1 MDTLLIVNWIATI
14 AVILYAGGLFAY
26 LLKTRYQFIQLGRKE
41 SFDQKL
47 NERISDLVEKVFGQ
61 SKLLKDKKMGLV
73 HVLFFYGFL
82 MVQFGAIDL
91 IWKGLAP
98 GSHLPLGGLYGV
110 FTFFQEIVALVM
122 IIAVLT
128 AFYRRY
134 IEKLVRLKRG
144 WKNGLVLIFIG
155 GLMTSTLI
163 ANGMGLIW
171 HDHGL
176 TAYEPIASGIAWL
189 FSWLPETGAIVLFYA
204 MWWVHLLILL
214 TFLVYIPQGKHFH
227 LITSIVNVGVNRLD
241 RKGTLRPIDFA
252 ALEEAEDEADM
263 PALGVGKIQD
273 FTQKQLL
280 DLYACVECGRCT
292 NMCPATGTGKM
303 LSPMDL
309 LVKMRDHL
317 TFTGAVV
324 TKQKPWVPFQFFNN
338 TQGNQL
344 AIAAAGGATLESA
357 YDRELIGGVIT
368 EEEIWACTTCRNCED
383 QCPVMNEHVDKII
396 DLRRY
401 LTMTEGKVNPDAQR
415 AMTNIERQGNPWGLN
430 RKEKENW
437 RELDESI
444 HIPTVKEAKKSG
456 DGFEYLFWVG
466 SMGSFDNRSQKI
478 ALAFAKLMNE
488 AGVKFAIL
496 GNKEKNS
503 GDTPRRLGNEFLF
516 QELATGNIEEFEKN
530 EVTKIVT
537 IDPHAYNIFK
547 NEYKD
552 FGWNGEVLHH
562 TELLYDLIQQ
572 GRLTM
577 NYPVNE
583 TIVFHDSCYL
593 GRYNDVYDP
602 PREILRG
609 IPGVKLVEMD
619 RNRETGM
626 CCGAGGGLMWMEEHV
641 GNRINVTRTEQ
652 ALATD
657 ASVISSGCPYCLTML
672 QDGTKAKEVEDQ
684 VGTFDI
690 AELLERA
697 VFGDG
702 APTEEEQ
709 VEEDII
715 EETDAGVVAMVVS
728 DDVKSQTQQE
738 TAASLEEHPVAYEAV
753 VEEVTVMEKVP
764 VVEEHHEE
772 HHPEVEGVV
781 VVETPEV
788 VEKEDVTP
796 PQSSEEIIAHEA
808 VVEEVTATEE
818 TIAVEDHHE
827 EVHPEVDT
835 GVVAVETPQATE
847 EKPSVIEPEVHVA
860 EEAVVTIEENKK

>member
-1 MDTLLIVNWIATI
+1 MNTLLIINWVAFV
-14 AVILYAGGLFAY
+14 AVLLYAFGLFAY
-26 LLKTRYQFIQLGRKE
+26 LLKTRYNYIQLGRKE
-41 SFDQKL
+41 QFDAKVK
-47 NERISDLVEKVFGQ
+47 ERVDDLIEKVLGQ
-61 SKLLKDKKMGLV
+61 SKLLKDKKMGLI
-73 HVLFFYGFL
+73 HVLFFYGFIII
-82 MVQFGAIDL
+82 QFGAIDL

-98 GSHLPLGGLYGV
+98 GSHLPLGPLYGF
-110 FTFFQEIVALVM
+110 FTFTQEIVVFIVL
-122 IIAVLT
+122 IAVVV

-134 IEKLVRLKRG
+134 LEKLARLKRG
-144 WKNGLVLIFIG
+144 FKNGLVYMFLTII
-155 GLMTSTLI
+155 MVSTLI

-176 TAYEPIASGIAWL
+176 TGYEPIASAIAFVFQWL
-189 FSWLPETGAIVLFYA
+189 SPVVAAVIFYV
-204 MWWVHLLILL
+204 MWWAHLLALL
-214 TFLVYIPQGKHFH
+214 AFLVYIPQGKHFH
-227 LITSIVNVGVNRLD
+227 LITSIVNVGVNRLEK
-241 RKGTLRPIDFA
+241 RGTPRPIDFA

-263 PALGVGKIQD
+263 PPLGVGKIQD
-273 FTQKQLL
+273 FTQKQML

-309 LVKMRDHL
+309 IVKLRDHL
-317 TFTGAVV
+317 TFTGAVEL
-324 TKQKPWVPFQFFNN
+324 KQKPWVPFSFFNN

-344 AIAAAGGATLESA
+344 AIAGTG
-357 YDRELIGGVIT
+357 YDVSLIGDVIT

-437 RELDESI
+437 RELDESVY
-444 HIPTVKEAKKSG
+444 IPTVKEAKKSG

-478 ALAFAKLMNE
+478 AIAFAKLMNE

-516 QELATGNIEEFEKN
+516 QELATGNIDEFEKN
-530 EVTKIVT
+530 DVTKIVT

-547 NEYKD
+547 NEYGE
-552 FGWNGEVLHH
+552 FGWKGEVLHH
-562 TELLYDLIQQ
+562 TELLYDLVKE

-577 NYPVNE
+577 NHRVEE

-609 IPGVKLVEMD
+609 IPGVNLVEME
-619 RNRETGM
+619 RNRESGM

-652 ALATD
+652 ALETN

-672 QDGTKAKEVEDQ
+672 QDGTKAKEVEEEI
-684 VGTFDI
+684 GTFDV
-690 AELLERA
+690 AELLVRA
-697 VFGDG
+697 VFGDDKP
-702 APTEEEQ
+702 AVEEVEEELAIESTEE
-709 VEEDII
+709 
-715 EETDAGVVAMVVS
+715 VVAEVS
-728 DDVKSQTQQE
+728 SEATAKAAAAVTVAAATEHDD
-738 TAASLEEHPVAYEAV
+738 HPVAHEAV
-753 VEEVTVMEKVP
+753 VE
-764 VVEEHHEE
+764 HHEE
-772 HHPEVEGVV
+772 LEAVEIHDDHEELHPELEVPGVV
-781 VVETPEV
+781 VVETPAVEETQEV
-788 VEKEDVTP
+788 VAPE
-796 PQSSEEIIAHEA
+796 SSEQIIAQEA
-808 VVEEVTATEE
+808 VVE
-818 TIAVEDHHE
+818 HHE
-827 EVHPEVDT
+827 K
-835 GVVAVETPQATE
+835 PQAEEEIAADEDVHHDDEHPVVGDIPATNESKVIPQSELEITE
-847 EKPSVIEPEVHVA
+847 VQDEKDI
-860 EEAVVTIEENKK
+860 K